1 MELTDDTRGE
11 LAALRMETE
20 LLWPAKLEAL
30 FARCD
35 ELERELRSALCML
48 DLVDPWQLPKPYSE
62 QMQFYR
68 DRQELWATLDRL
80 VAAQKQA

>member
-1 MELTDDTRGE
+1 MTDDTCGE
-11 LAALRMETE
+11 LAVLRMETE
-20 LLWPAKLEAL
+20 ILWPAKMQAL
-30 FARCD
+30 LTKAD

-68 DRQELWATLDRL
+68 DKQELWATLDRL
-80 VAAQKQA
+80 TAKQK